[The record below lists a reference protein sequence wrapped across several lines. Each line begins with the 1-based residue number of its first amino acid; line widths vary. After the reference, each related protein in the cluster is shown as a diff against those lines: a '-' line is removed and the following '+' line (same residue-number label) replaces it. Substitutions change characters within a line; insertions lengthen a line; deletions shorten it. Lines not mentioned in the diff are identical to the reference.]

1 MLNKY
6 IYSDFDEFFTESK
19 QLKTII
25 FPNEAGI
32 LKRNSIVINEN
43 LTIHRNDFEIK
54 KNISIE
60 YDIALNGI
68 TINIGLEA
76 NFEYKSQLSRFEL
89 IQNTNNTTIS
99 LINSEKGK
107 SFHKENSKMK
117 NIIIFVK
124 LNFLKNLLNDS
135 VEIKD
140 IVKYLKNKN
149 NSLLLKSTQTDI
161 QTKLCAYAIY
171 NSSWTTKL
179 DTIFVESK
187 VLEILSY
194 ELQGLLKEKKEENSN
209 IIFDEYNKRAL
220 EKAKVILIK
229 DLQNPPSISELSKLV
244 NLNEFKLKYGFK
256 KLFNITPYN
265 FLLQHK
271 LFKAKELLES
281 GEMNVSEVA
290 LKIGYKQSHG
300 FSNAF
305 VKQFGIRP
313 KELIKNRK
321 YYY

>member
-1 MLNKY
+1 MRKV
-6 IYSDFDEFFTESK
+6 S
-19 QLKTII
+19 
-25 FPNEAGI
+25 
-32 LKRNSIVINEN
+32 
-43 LTIHRNDFEIK
+43 
-54 KNISIE
+54 
-60 YDIALNGI
+60 
-68 TINIGLEA
+68 
-76 NFEYKSQLSRFEL
+76 
-89 IQNTNNTTIS
+89 
-99 LINSEKGK
+99 NSEKGK